1 MRYLW
6 CTLGV
11 LLGLVGIYSWYL
23 ETYTDSSI
31 AAFWRTLNGRNN
43 KETSGSSLAPLL
55 ISIGFSLFAFT
66 TLLSTPL
73 TKGNVVL
80 IPLFIIGIIGLTF
93 IIIGFICF
101 LPLPVPRWA
110 DARYQYMK
118 RHNLLDEN
126 GDPLP
131 QSQWPDSEITPAD
144 DPEETSL

>member
-1 MRYLW
+1 M
-6 CTLGV
+6 
-11 LLGLVGIYSWYL
+11 
-23 ETYTDSSI
+23 
-31 AAFWRTLNGRNN
+31 NGRSN

-73 TKGNVVL
+73 TKGNIVL

-93 IIIGFICF
+93 IVIGFICF
-101 LPLPVPRWA
+101 LPFPVPRWA
-110 DARYQYMK
+110 DARYQYLK

-131 QSQWPDSEITPAD
+131 QSQWPESDGAPAD
-144 DPEETSL
+144 DPEEKEP

>member
-55 ISIGFSLFAFT
+55 ISIGFSL
-66 TLLSTPL
+66 L
-73 TKGNVVL
+73 KGNVVL

-110 DARYQYMK
+110 DAHYQYMK
-118 RHNLLDEN
+118 RHNLLDQN

>member
-23 ETYTDSSI
+23 ETYTDSPI
-31 AAFWRTLNGRNN
+31 AAFWRTLNGRSN
-43 KETSGSSLAPLL
+43 KETSGSSLA
-55 ISIGFSLFAFT
+55 AFT

-73 TKGNVVL
+73 TKGNIVL

-93 IIIGFICF
+93 IVIGFICF
-101 LPLPVPRWA
+101 LPFPVPRWA
-110 DARYQYMK
+110 DARYQYLK

-131 QSQWPDSEITPAD
+131 QSQWPESDGAPAD
-144 DPEETSL
+144 DPEEKEP